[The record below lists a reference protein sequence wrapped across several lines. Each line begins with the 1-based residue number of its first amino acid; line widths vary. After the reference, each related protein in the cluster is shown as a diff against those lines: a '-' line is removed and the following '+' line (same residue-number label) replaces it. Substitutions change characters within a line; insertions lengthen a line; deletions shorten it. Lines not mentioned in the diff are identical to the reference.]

1 MSRFGNLVRQFQAS
15 AQRLESHADYL
26 TLHAEELADDFG
38 VWLSQ
43 TESGQ
48 PDPLCPPIKVKALGR
63 YVGDEGEPVYSDDL
77 SSGELGYTL
86 NFALEFKLADVD
98 VSKVSSV
105 IRLPLTM
112 EVAEEGVK
120 VGVCDTGGKF
130 GYTRSRMPEYL
141 FESLYEIC
149 EKALKV

>member
-15 AQRLESHADYL
+15 SQRLESHADYL
-26 TLHAEELADDFG
+26 VLHAEELADDFG

-43 TESGQ
+43 TESGHT
-48 PDPLCPPIKVKALGR
+48 DPLSHPIKVKALGR
-63 YVGDEGEPVYSDDL
+63 YVDDEGETVYSEKL
-77 SSGELGYTL
+77 SSGELGYKL

-98 VSKVSSV
+98 VSRVSSV

-120 VGVCDTGGKF
+120 VEVCDNGGKF

-141 FESLYEIC
+141 FDCLYEIC
-149 EKALKV
+149 EKSLKV